1 MRIINEQIRSGGPFR
16 QQSWRFFTLI
26 ELLVVIAIIA
36 ILASMLLPAL
46 SKARQKA
53 QMQLC
58 ANNLR
63 QWGLL
68 ISLYA
73 QEYDEY
79 LVTQYVTRADDTSKN
94 TPWDQ
99 YNAVTRE
106 MIAGNVSS
114 KVWEK
119 GGSINGCPEASDS
132 LNAKKDGVVIED
144 TCERF
149 YSYGHSTT
157 VLGTFA
163 TPHKIIH
170 LKSASKYVAFA
181 DATYYCFDRATY
193 HSNYATPRLN
203 RRHDHGRSAN
213 VCHVDGH
220 VKLYGEEIS
229 NPNLPNLARFDPR
242 KDYNFGWK

>member
-1 MRIINEQIRSGGPFR
+1 MRIINEQLRSGAPTR
-16 QQSWRFFTLI
+16 QQSCRFFTLI

-46 SKARQKA
+46 GKARQKA
-53 QMQLC
+53 RSQLC

-63 QWGLL
+63 QWGILL
-68 ISLYA
+68 SLYA
-73 QEYDEY
+73 QEYDEH
-79 LVTQYVTRADDTSKN
+79 LIPREVARNDGILATTF
-94 TPWDQ
+94 W
-99 YNAVTRE
+99 NASHSVTRE
-106 MIAGNVSS
+106 MIAGNVSNS
-114 KVWEK
+114 VWQK

-132 LNAKKDGVVIED
+132 RNATHDGVELDDI
-144 TCERF
+144 CEKR

-157 VLGTFA
+157 VMGLMN

-170 LKSASKYVAFA
+170 MKNTSKYVAFA
-181 DATYYCFDRATY
+181 DATYVSFDRNTY

-242 KDYNFGWK
+242 RDQNFGWK